1 MADEYVIDT
10 LIKRTTGKKFY
21 PNSLLKAIKESEN
34 ENSKNLYDI
43 LINNGIPLNYE
54 LYGYAVCISNPNPQ
68 TRISCLEMARG
79 KRPAFWNYTNG
90 YFDYGDW
97 SHSFFVENTFPCM
110 VKYDGTIDYKL
121 DPNNYNLKE
130 DGTTSDVA
138 NAAYEGSAMVAFPT
152 IWTKRWQD
160 DNYLYCLICN
170 KQLDSDFHAYM
181 HTRADGSIAKY
192 KFIAMYPSTLYADK
206 YKSLAGTTI
215 TASQTFEKELLY
227 THNIGENWEVFS
239 LSDWATL
246 SDLLTL
252 LPKSD
257 NYQQSF
263 GYGYVGASAVNTASD
278 PGTTRYGGAFYNS
291 AALNSNSYQKVFH
304 IHQLFSNV
312 GTRLGGL
319 VYDTGVMYAKPYP
332 PYNLTGEGYE
342 NIGLTI
348 TGSSGGYIKQC
359 KMTDLGRLP
368 LVLGGS
374 ATTYECDVATYSN
387 TIIAIPYL
395 RNAYSH
401 GTAAG
406 KLAFSADSVG
416 TTTSNWIAPRLTCFS
431 VDLTEGQE
439 DVSTPTDSLMNQPRK
454 MKS

>member
-1 MADEYVIDT
+1 MSEEYIIDK
-10 LIKRTTGKKFY
+10 LKRRTSGETFY
-21 PNSLLKAIKESEN
+21 PETLLEAIKESN
-34 ENSKNLYDI
+34 DDNCKNLRTI
-43 LINNGIPLNYE
+43 LESNGIPLDYE
-54 LYGYAVCISNPNPQ
+54 LYGYAVCISNSNPQ

-97 SHSFFVENTFPCM
+97 SHSFFVKNTFPCM

-138 NAAYEGSAMVAFPT
+138 NTAYEGSAMVAFPT

-181 HTRADGSIAKY
+181 HTRADGSISKY
-192 KFIAMYPSTLYADK
+192 KFIAMYPSTLYTDK

-215 TASQTFEKELLY
+215 TASQTFANELQY
-227 THNIGENWEVFS
+227 THNIGDNWEVFS

-246 SDLLTL
+246 QDLLTMI
-252 LPKSD
+252 PKSD
-257 NYQQSF
+257 NSQQSF
-263 GYGYVGASAVNTASD
+263 GYGLVNNSAVVTGSD

-291 AALNSNSYQKVFH
+291 AALNTNSHNKIFH
-304 IHQLFSNV
+304 IHQLF
-312 GTRLGGL
+312 GDIGIRMGGII
-319 VYDTGVMYAKPYP
+319 YKSGVLYVKPYP
-332 PYNLTGEGYE
+332 PYNTDGTDYINTG
-342 NIGLTI
+342 ITI
-348 TGSSGGYIKQC
+348 SGSSGGYIKAC
-359 KMTDLGRLP
+359 KMTEYGRIP
-368 LVLGGS
+368 ITLGGS
-374 ATTYECDVATYSN
+374 ATTYECDVAAYSN
-387 TIIAIPYL
+387 TIVAIPYL

-406 KLAFSADSVG
+406 KLAFSADSTG

-431 VDLTEGQE
+431 VDSTEGQKNITFAE
-439 DVSTPTDSLMNQPRK
+439 SAESTA
-454 MKS
+454 